1 MSILVGEAPHLR
13 GWTHVYS
20 GKVRDMYV
28 PADQESGRG
37 GDVVLMVASDRISAY
52 DHVLPTTIPGKGV
65 VLTQL
70 TLWWFEQLADLVTNH
85 VVSLEVP
92 PEVEG
97 RAMICRRLQM
107 FPLECVVR
115 GYLTGSALAEYRATG
130 EVCGIALPQGMA
142 EGDRIDPPIYT
153 PASKAAVG
161 DHDENITFEQSV
173 EAVGVVAARRLRDRS
188 LAVFARASEIAAER
202 GLVLADTKFEF
213 GRENRPGDAELVL
226 ADEVLTPDSS
236 RFWRAEDLAPG
247 VTPPSIDK
255 QFVRDWLTS
264 PAAGWERTSDAPP
277 PPLPNEVVER
287 TRERYVT
294 AFETLTG
301 RTADV

>member
-1 MSILVGEAPHLR
+1 MSIGVGEAPHLR
-13 GWTHVYS
+13 GWSHVYS

-37 GDVVLMVASDRISAY
+37 GDVVLMVASDRLSAF
-52 DHVLPTTIPGKGV
+52 DHVLPTPIPGKGV

-70 TLWWFEQLADLVTNH
+70 TLWWFEQLGDLVTNH
-85 VVSLEVP
+85 VVSLDVPDEVA
-92 PEVEG
+92 G

-107 FPLECVVR
+107 YPVECVVR

-130 EVCGIALPQGMA
+130 EVCGVELEPGMTD
-142 EGDRIDPPIYT
+142 GDRIDPPIYT

-161 DHDENITFEQSV
+161 EHDENITFEQSV
-173 EAVGVVAARRLRDRS
+173 DKVGVTAARRLRDRS
-188 LAVFARASEIAAER
+188 LAVFDRAAEIAAAR

-213 GRENRPGDAELVL
+213 GRENRPGDPELVL

-236 RFWRAEDLAPG
+236 RFWRAQDLVPG
-247 VTPPSIDK
+247 STPPSIDK
-255 QFVRDWLTS
+255 QYVRDWLTS
-264 PAAGWERTSDAPP
+264 PDSGWDRASDAPP
-277 PPLPNEVVER
+277 PPLPTEVVER

-294 AFETLTG
+294 AYETLTG
-301 RTADV
+301 QTADV